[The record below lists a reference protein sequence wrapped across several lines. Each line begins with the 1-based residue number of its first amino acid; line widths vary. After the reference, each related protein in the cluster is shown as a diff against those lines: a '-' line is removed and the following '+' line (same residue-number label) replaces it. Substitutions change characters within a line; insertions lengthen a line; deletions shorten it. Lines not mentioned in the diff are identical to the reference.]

1 MTYEIDI
8 SNRQQAI
15 VVDCKLLVAALEKA
29 LQIEGVSSAVLSVS
43 LVDNGAIHVINRD
56 HLAHDCPTD
65 VISFQLEFRSA
76 AEYDEEDTDDAFDF
90 EHEWAEDSDSDND
103 SAHGDYADDESD
115 HLSVEDA
122 ESVTNGVTPAADSRA
137 SGAMIEGEIVASVE
151 MASQMAA
158 DANWS
163 TQSELTLYV
172 IHGMLH
178 ICGYDDLTDD
188 ERVIMRARE
197 AAILSSLGLR

>member
-1 MTYEIDI
+1 M
-8 SNRQQAI
+8 SR
-15 VVDCKLLVAALEKA
+15 
-29 LQIEGVSSAVLSVS
+29 
-43 LVDNGAIHVINRD
+43 H
-56 HLAHDCPTD
+56 H
-65 VISFQLEFRSA
+65 
-76 AEYDEEDTDDAFDF
+76 EYQF
-90 EHEWAEDSDSDND
+90 D